1 MSAFGG
7 LLSSLNAAGAKAN
20 SKGVAGDLVTL
31 ALQSLDALLLSH
43 ASSGSHAT
51 DSTSSVYREEGV
63 EGVEGVQREG
73 VLKKVGKLSLGAAPP
88 PSETLPRHLSQMKV
102 VLYGSSEEPLVDEAK
117 AQELARASASL
128 LKQLVGHL
136 DKLPFE
142 ARKDVALIFNNVIRK
157 PGGDFSEYVFENF
170 NPIMTNLVHGYK
182 NPDIAL
188 SCGSMLR
195 ECIRHE
201 NLARLLLNSEL
212 LWLFFDVYA
221 HLPNFEVAL
230 DAINTLRDLL
240 VSEKSS
246 PVAAEFMQN
255 HYIAFFKKYDV
266 LLLSGN
272 YVTRIRSLKLLG
284 EMLLDR
290 VNFNVMMRYIASR
303 HNLKIIMNSLRDKSA
318 NIQIEAFHV
327 FKIFVANPKKPPEIA
342 FVLYQNKSKLIAYLE
357 AFQVGKDDGQF
368 SDERDLLVETLAALE
383 EPPPFSY
390 KSSSTNDE
398 GSSSLMSAQTGEGL
412 GGKPEYS
419 SEETSLSSGDKTEGS
434 ADGGVAT

>member
-1 MSAFGG
+1 M
-7 LLSSLNAAGAKAN
+7 
-20 SKGVAGDLVTL
+20 VTL
-31 ALQSLDALLLSH
+31 ALQSLDALLLSQTQ
-43 ASSGSHAT
+43 SGLHSA
-51 DSTSSVYREEGV
+51 DSTSSEYRG
-63 EGVEGVQREG
+63 EGVQSEG
-73 VLKKVGKLSLGAAPP
+73 VLKKVGNLSLGAAPP
-88 PSETLPRHLSQMKV
+88 PAEMLPRHLSQMKV
-102 VLYGSSEEPLVDEAK
+102 VLYGNSEEPLVDEAK

-128 LKQLVGHL
+128 IKQLVAHL

-157 PGGDFSEYVFENF
+157 PGVDFSEYVFENF
-170 NPIMTNLVHGYK
+170 NPIVTDLVQGYK

-246 PVAAEFMQN
+246 PVAAVFMQS
-255 HYIAFFKKYDV
+255 HYIAFFKKYEV

-327 FKIFVANPKKPPEIA
+327 FKIFVANPNKPPEIA
-342 FVLYQNKSKLIAYLE
+342 LVLYQNKSKLIAYLE

-398 GSSSLMSAQTGEGL
+398 GNSGSSLMSAQTGEGV

-419 SEETSLSSGDKTEGS
+419 SEDTSLSSGDKTEGS
-434 ADGGVAT
+434 AGADVAT

>member
-7 LLSSLNAAGAKAN
+7 LLSSLNSGGTHKN
-20 SKGVAGDLVTL
+20 VGKGVATDLVTL
-31 ALQSLDALLLSH
+31 ALQSLDALLLSQTQ
-43 ASSGSHAT
+43 SGLHSA
-51 DSTSSVYREEGV
+51 DSTSSEYRG
-63 EGVEGVQREG
+63 EGVQSEG
-73 VLKKVGKLSLGAAPP
+73 VLKRVGNLSLGAAPP
-88 PSETLPRHLSQMKV
+88 PAEMLPRHLSQMKV
-102 VLYGSSEEPLVDEAK
+102 ILYGNSEEPLVDEAK

-128 LKQLVGHL
+128 IKQLVAHL

-157 PGGDFSEYVFENF
+157 PGVDFSEYVFENF
-170 NPIMTNLVHGYK
+170 NPIVTDLVQGYK

-246 PVAAEFMQN
+246 PVAAEFMQS
-255 HYIAFFKKYDV
+255 HYIAFFKKYEV

-342 FVLYQNKSKLIAYLE
+342 LVLYQNKSKLIAYLE

-398 GSSSLMSAQTGEGL
+398 GNSGSSLMSAQTGEGV

-419 SEETSLSSGDKTEGS
+419 SEDTSLSSGDKTEGS
-434 ADGGVAT
+434 AGADVAT